1 MPLTVRKA
9 DLQRNAL
16 VLFLI
21 GPLILVVW
29 YFGGSGPARP
39 VPGSQ
44 WSRYEAQVRATV
56 QTAGGAIGDAGCTMM
71 GNLNAG
77 LNCPVVSVRPET
89 LYSAFVAQGW
99 KPLSSDPTALV
110 AEGARLS
117 IGSSTDSSRIY
128 VHVRLRQP

>member
-1 MPLTVRKA
+1 MPLTVRKV
-9 DLQRNAL
+9 DLKLSALAL
-16 VLFLI
+16 VLV

-39 VPGSQ
+39 IAGSE

-56 QTAGGAIGDAGCTMM
+56 QGAGGAIGDPGCTMM

-77 LNCPVVSVRPET
+77 LHCPVVSVRPET
-89 LYSAFVAQGW
+89 LHSAFVAQGW
-99 KPLSSDPTALV
+99 KPLPSDPTALV
-110 AEGARLS
+110 AERAHLS
-117 IGSSTDSSRIY
+117 VDSSSDPPRIY